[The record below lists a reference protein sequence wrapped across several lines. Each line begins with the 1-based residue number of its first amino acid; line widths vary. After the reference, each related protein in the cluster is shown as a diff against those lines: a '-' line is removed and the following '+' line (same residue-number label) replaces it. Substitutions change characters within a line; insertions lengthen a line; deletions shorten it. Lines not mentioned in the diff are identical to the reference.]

1 MKNLILKDLKLSVHP
16 TTAIYAAVAGG
27 LMFVPAYPRSMAL
40 LYSIIGIFMIF
51 QCDLQNHDR
60 TFCLL
65 PGTKKQIVKSR
76 VLSVILI
83 QLGLML
89 ISVPCAVAAHTILK
103 NTSNTAGM
111 NANAIMYAIVL
122 IGYAVSNRIMIPN
135 GYRKN
140 FKTLWSFF
148 GSLAA
153 YILISGTAELMIAV
167 TAGDNG
173 LLNGTASSDIM
184 RQLPLLAVAV
194 IIYGIMNVRTYK
206 VAARNF
212 ERAEI

>member
-1 MKNLILKDLKLSVHP
+1 
-16 TTAIYAAVAGG
+16 
-27 LMFVPAYPRSMAL
+27 
-40 LYSIIGIFMIF
+40 
-51 QCDLQNHDR
+51 
-60 TFCLL
+60 
-65 PGTKKQIVKSR
+65 
-76 VLSVILI
+76 
-83 QLGLML
+83 
-89 ISVPCAVAAHTILK
+89 
-103 NTSNTAGM
+103 
-111 NANAIMYAIVL
+111 
-122 IGYAVSNRIMIPN
+122 MIPN

-140 FKTLWSFF
+140 FKIVWSFF

>member
-16 TTAIYAAVAGG
+16 TIAIYAAVAGG

-60 TFCLL
+60 TFCCLL
-65 PGTKKQIVKSR
+65 PVTKKQIVKSR

-103 NTSNTAGM
+103 N
-111 NANAIMYAIVL
+111 I
-122 IGYAVSNRIMIPN
+122 YAVSNRIMIPN

-194 IIYGIMNVRTYK
+194 IFYGIVNVRTYK

>member
-27 LMFVPAYPRSMAL
+27 LMFVPAYPRSMAF

-51 QCDLQNHDR
+51 QCDHDR
-60 TFCLL
+60 TFCCLL
-65 PGTKKQIVKSR
+65 PVTKKQIVKSR

-89 ISVPCAVAAHTILK
+89 ISVPCAVAARTILK
-103 NTSNTAGM
+103 NTSNPAGM

-140 FKTLWSFF
+140 FKIVWSFF

-194 IIYGIMNVRTYK
+194 IFYGIVNVRTYK
-206 VAARNF
+206 IAARNF

>member
-1 MKNLILKDLKLSVHP
+1 
-16 TTAIYAAVAGG
+16 
-27 LMFVPAYPRSMAL
+27 
-40 LYSIIGIFMIF
+40 
-51 QCDLQNHDR
+51 
-60 TFCLL
+60 
-65 PGTKKQIVKSR
+65 
-76 VLSVILI
+76 
-83 QLGLML
+83 
-89 ISVPCAVAAHTILK
+89 
-103 NTSNTAGM
+103 M

-140 FKTLWSFF
+140 FKIVWSFF

-184 RQLPLLAVAV
+184 HQLPLLAVAA

>member
-51 QCDLQNHDR
+51 HDR
-60 TFCLL
+60 TFCCLL
-65 PGTKKQIVKSR
+65 PVTKKQIAEAR
-76 VLSVILI
+76 VLSVVLI

-89 ISVPCAVAAHTILK
+89 ISIPCAVAARTILK
-103 NTSNTAGM
+103 NTSNPAGM

-140 FKTLWSFF
+140 FKIVWSFF